1 MPTLYGIRTI
11 AEESILAAFQAHAAD
26 LPGVQLHAGQT
37 DEIRSV
43 PIIILHAEA
52 ARSHPDLG
60 GTPLGNFE
68 ITFKVY
74 VYSSADDSTL
84 AEHRARVE
92 AAQGIMEDLPALK
105 SAWVQGTLYAS
116 WVISEDEGVSDRRW
130 GNLITYNLVAV
141 YPPNP

>member
-1 MPTLYGIRTI
+1 MPTLYGIRSI
-11 AEESILAAFQAHAAD
+11 AEQSVLAAFQAHAAS
-26 LPGVQLHAGQT
+26 LSGVQIHAGQT

-43 PIIILHAEA
+43 PIIILHAEG
-52 ARSHPDLG
+52 ARAHPDLG

-92 AAQGIMEDLPALK
+92 AAQGIFEDVAALK
-105 SAWVQGTLYAS
+105 TYWTQGTLYAA
-116 WVISEDEGVSDRRW
+116 WVVSEDEGVSDRRW
-130 GNLITYNLVAV
+130 GNLMTYNLVAV
-141 YPPNP
+141 YPPAS